1 MRALILLVLF
11 ALAGAWPVAAAPNLF
26 GEPGLIL
33 TPTADATPHGDLAFG
48 VNTVDEAFR
57 RYPNR
62 SGTLTIAPRATVVH
76 YVHVGLLPGI
86 AVTAGFANFH
96 GKLFARYFDPVT
108 DPLTIRPHPDLPQ
121 GQRMGGWPIDRS
133 VGVRFQLARQGRGW
147 PAVALGLR
155 DSDGNSVFGANYLV
169 ASRRFGSS
177 PRPGT
182 PLGLGLHLG
191 YGKASRTSVRYGN
204 GILDG
209 VFGGVD
215 YWPSTRYGFLAE
227 FTPRDFHLGAR
238 WNVTRQ
244 LQLQPSLFGLRWF
257 GGGISLSSRM

>member
-1 MRALILLVLF
+1 
-11 ALAGAWPVAAAPNLF
+11 
-26 GEPGLIL
+26 
-33 TPTADATPHGDLAFG
+33 
-48 VNTVDEAFR
+48 
-57 RYPNR
+57 
-62 SGTLTIAPRATVVH
+62 
-76 YVHVGLLPGI
+76 
-86 AVTAGFANFH
+86 
-96 GKLFARYFDPVT
+96 
-108 DPLTIRPHPDLPQ
+108 
-121 GQRMGGWPIDRS
+121 MGGWPIDRS
-133 VGVRFQLARQGRGW
+133 VGVRFSW
-147 PAVALGLR
+147 PARAAAGPPSPLAR